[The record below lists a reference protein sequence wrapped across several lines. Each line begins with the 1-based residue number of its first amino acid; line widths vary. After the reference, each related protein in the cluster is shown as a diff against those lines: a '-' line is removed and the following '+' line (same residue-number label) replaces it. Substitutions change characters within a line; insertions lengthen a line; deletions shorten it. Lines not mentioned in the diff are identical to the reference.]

1 MKKFLIIF
9 YLLLFISPISLN
21 NSKATSHCN
30 PSCVKIDKFMKK
42 KDGYFNRALERRIKS
57 VKSDLMNIQNDFE
70 KDQEKEKKIK
80 LLSNG
85 SFKDSSDF
93 FMNSYLDE
101 YNMPKV
107 RAKKATKEIFYI
119 LEKIEDNQISKW
131 NSGYYKGFVLPLN
144 TFKGEDQKYC
154 RIYAEAILKR
164 YHYNIYKN
172 TACRNSDGNWVEIDY
187 NLVIKDKYKRETLL

>member
-93 FMNSYLDE
+93 FMNSY
-101 YNMPKV
+101 
-107 RAKKATKEIFYI
+107 
-119 LEKIEDNQISKW
+119 
-131 NSGYYKGFVLPLN
+131 
-144 TFKGEDQKYC
+144 
-154 RIYAEAILKR
+154 
-164 YHYNIYKN
+164 
-172 TACRNSDGNWVEIDY
+172 
-187 NLVIKDKYKRETLL
+187 